1 MSIVKTATIYLIM
14 LHKKSML
21 GFIRDLNLVYRNYDS
36 HEQRVEG
43 ENHGKGLSVSI
54 SLLYMKMY

>member
-1 MSIVKTATIYLIM
+1 M